1 VNKAQAERR
10 WDSSTWAVMSRDPA
24 IFRRLGWRACDTEP
38 GAKVWTDDFSNVF
51 GALRWG

>member
-1 VNKAQAERR
+1 
-10 WDSSTWAVMSRDPA
+10 MSRDPQ
-24 IFRRLGWRACDTEP
+24 IFKRLGWRACDRDP